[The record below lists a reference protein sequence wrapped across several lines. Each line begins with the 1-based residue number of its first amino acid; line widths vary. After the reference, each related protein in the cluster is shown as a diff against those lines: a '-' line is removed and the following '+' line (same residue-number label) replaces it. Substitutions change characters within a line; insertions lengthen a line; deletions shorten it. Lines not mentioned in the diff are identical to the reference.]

1 MIKKNNLDIK
11 KFYQNYIN
19 SLKQSLDK
27 VDMKKLSLIVDL
39 LVTTF
44 RKKKQIFV
52 CGNGG
57 SAAISNHYICD
68 YLKLLRFNTNFKPKI
83 LSLVDNVETLTA
95 ISNDH
100 DYSEVFKYQAESLA
114 DKGDIFIIISSS
126 GNSENVVKLAKWAN
140 INKCKV
146 ISFTGFNGGR
156 LKKLSNININVEE
169 NNYGRVEDSHHIL
182 MHLIMHYIILTSK
195 HIKKLRL

>member
-27 VDMKKLSLIVDL
+27 VDMIKLSLIVDL

-140 INKCKV
+140 INKYKV

>member
-1 MIKKNNLDIK
+1 MKNKSEIKLKN
-11 KFYQNYIN
+11 FYSSYTN
-19 SLKQSLDK
+19 SLKNSLDN
-27 VDMKKLSLIVDL
+27 VDL
-39 LVTTF
+39 NKISSISNLLKTQF
-44 RKKKQIFV
+44 KKRKKIFV

-57 SAAISNHYICD
+57 SAAIANHYICD

-83 LSLVDNVETLTA
+83 ISLSDNVETLTA

-100 DYSEVFKYQAESLA
+100 DYSEIFKYQAESLA

-126 GNSENVVKLAKWAN
+126 GNSDNIYKLAKWARTKKFK
-140 INKCKV
+140 I
-146 ISFTGFNGGR
+146 ISFTGFNGGK
-156 LKKLSNININVEE
+156 LKKLSNININIPE
-169 NNYGRVEDSHHIL
+169 NNYGRIEDSHHIL

>member
-39 LVTTF
+39 LITTF
-44 RKKKQIFV
+44 KKKKQIFV

-140 INKCKV
+140 INKYKV
-146 ISFTGFNGGR
+146 ISFTGFKGGR
-156 LKKLSNININVEE
+156 LKKLSHININVEE
-169 NNYGRVEDSHHIL
+169 NNYGRIEDSHHIL